1 MKKIECLSGDYD
13 AGIELELNT
22 MFDSIDIRVDEG
34 SKSNLIMLGKEE
46 VQELINQL
54 EELKKQIL

>member
-1 MKKIECLSGDYD
+1 MKKIKCLSGDYD